1 MGNHGI
7 YGRKTM
13 AGTVFAIGTSAYAD
27 TWQQPQNFSVLHKC
41 SMGKNHPIYSGGST
55 GLTDFFGAIVSPSIS
70 QRNCCGVRERTSS
83 GLRGHWKRLSDNLLY
98 NKSHPSP
105 SHTNPLIRSVRRPQ
119 KR

>member
-70 QRNCCGVRERTSS
+70 QRNCCGVGNALPPDCAAIGNGFLTIS
-83 GLRGHWKRLSDNLLY
+83 G
-98 NKSHPSP
+98 
-105 SHTNPLIRSVRRPQ
+105 V
-119 KR
+119 